1 MFERIIRTTKRWI
14 ANNAEN
20 ALSDAYQRALYIKK
34 IEDEHF
40 RGQKISPK
48 NCNYS
53 ETVCNYFQEE
63 LKSHLRLIKLR
74 LNQFRANNSIHSFF
88 DSELGGENKDILDK
102 LNFIDSIVKRYEKP
116 DYYDTS
122 SVVLDD
128 KQPYLNGRGSREVKE
143 ELETVSDKT
152 SVLPRSFLRA
162 LRRIRE
168 EIDPGIPSSEEEV
181 IRSFRKSKY
190 KTAVSI
196 KFLLVLIIVPLLVH
210 NITKITLGRI
220 LVDPYFAKHQ
230 EIIFINRD
238 LKEEALEELRIYEEN
253 LELKIML
260 GITPELSPEEKREK
274 IKEKARELA
283 EEYRYRGAN
292 AIKNIIGDFFAI
304 MAFTAVLVSSKR
316 ELSILKSFIDEIIYG
331 LSDSA
336 KAFLII
342 LFTDMF
348 VGFHSP
354 HGWEVILEAI
364 SRHFG
369 LPENRD
375 FNYLFIATFPVI
387 LDTVLKYWIFRYLN
401 RLSPSAVATYRS
413 MNE

>member
-1 MFERIIRTTKRWI
+1 MFDKIIRTAKRWVVD
-14 ANNAEN
+14 NAEK
-20 ALSDAYQRALYIKK
+20 ALSEAYQRALYIKK

-40 RGQKISPK
+40 RGKKISPK
-48 NCNYS
+48 NCDYS
-53 ETVCNYFQEE
+53 DTVCNYFQEE
-63 LKSHLRLIKLR
+63 LKSHLRLIKLK
-74 LNQFRANNSIHSFF
+74 LNQFKANSSIHSFLEPE
-88 DSELGGENKDILDK
+88 SGVENDNFLEK
-102 LNFIDSIVKRYEKP
+102 LNFIDSVIRRYENP

-122 SVVLDD
+122 SVVLEDNRAY
-128 KQPYLNGRGSREVKE
+128 KKE
-143 ELETVSDKT
+143 KKGIEGDELETISDKT

-181 IRSFRKSKY
+181 IRSLRRSKY

-230 EIIFINRD
+230 EIVFINRD

-260 GITPELSPEEKREK
+260 GIIPELSAEEKHEK
-274 IKEKARELA
+274 IKEKAIELA
-283 EEYRYRGAN
+283 EEYRYKGAN
-292 AIKNIIGDFFAI
+292 AIKNIIGDFFAFI
-304 MAFTAVLVSSKR
+304 AFTAVLVSSKR